1 MIFHPGFFTIFSA
14 LMVIRQFSIWVLLF
28 AGIHCAFSPA
38 APNYR
43 WSVLKSSHLRVFGTT
58 NVNKFNCDI
67 SEYAALDTI
76 SCNKSKQ
83 KDGYTMA
90 GGLQLDVKSFNCH
103 NPIMTSDLRKT
114 LKSKDYPYLYV
125 RFINIAKLPD
135 LKPSAETIGGWV
147 EIEIAGVV
155 KRFDMQYT
163 ISSANADQVV
173 LSGKRQMLFSDFNIT
188 PPSRLGGMIRV
199 NNELEVSF
207 TLQMRPV

>member
-38 APNYR
+38 APTYR
-43 WSVLKSSHLRVFGTT
+43 WSVLKSSNLRVFGTT

-76 SCNKSKQ
+76 SCNRVKQ
-83 KDGYTMA
+83 KEGYTMA

-125 RFINIAKLPD
+125 RFINIAKLP
-135 LKPSAETIGGWV
+135 
-147 EIEIAGVV
+147 GVV
-155 KRFDMQYT
+155 RRFDMQYT
-163 ISSANADQVV
+163 ISSASADQVV
-173 LSGKRQMLFSDFNIT
+173 LSGKRQLLFSDFNIT
-188 PPSRLGGMIRV
+188 PPSRLGGMIKV

>member
-14 LMVIRQFSIWVLLF
+14 LMLMQRICLGLLLF
-28 AGIHCAFSPA
+28 AGIHFAFSPA

-43 WSVLKSSHLRVFGTT
+43 WAILKSSNLRVFGTT

-76 SCNKSKQ
+76 SCNKIKL
-83 KDGYTMA
+83 KEGYTMA
-90 GGLQLDVKSFNCH
+90 GGLQLDVASFNCH

-114 LKSKDYPYLYV
+114 LKSKEYPYLYV
-125 RFINIAKLPD
+125 RFINIAKLPE
-135 LKPSAETIGGWV
+135 LKPSAEIIGGWV

-155 KRFDMQYT
+155 KRFDMQYA
-163 ISSANADQVV
+163 ISAASADQVV
-173 LSGKRQMLFSDFNIT
+173 LSGKRQLLFSDFNIT
-188 PPSRLGGMIRV
+188 PPSRLGGMIKV

>member
-1 MIFHPGFFTIFSA
+1 MIFHPGFFTIFSS
-14 LMVIRQFSIWVLLF
+14 LMLMRKICVGILLF
-28 AGIHCAFSPA
+28 AGIHLAYSPA

-43 WSVLKSSHLRVFGTT
+43 WAVLKSSNLRVFGTT

-67 SEYAALDTI
+67 TEYAALDTI
-76 SCNKSKQ
+76 SCNKIKL
-83 KDGYTMA
+83 KEGYTMA

-155 KRFDMQYT
+155 RRFDMQYT
-163 ISSANADQVV
+163 ISSASAEQVV
-173 LSGKRQMLFSDFNIT
+173 LSGKRQLLFSDFNIT
-188 PPSRLGGMIRV
+188 PPSRLGGMIKV